1 LLEEI
6 TEEDLTRAMKEMQTY
21 MDITPGDLK
30 KIYILALEH
39 AKKKLLSPKASEIM
53 ISDVISITQET
64 LLEDAMK
71 LLTEHHI
78 SGMPVVDQDKKVI
91 GVITE
96 SDIIEIFTGK
106 RRTGL
111 LDFLDIFHRKE
122 IKSPSYVRDA
132 MTTSAITVTSTTPVF
147 EIADIFTQKMINRVP
162 VVDEQNTL
170 IGIVAR
176 ADVVK
181 AYEKLRPL

>member
-1 LLEEI
+1 MQEEI
-6 TEEDLTRAMKEMQTY
+6 TEEDLTEAMKEMQTY

-30 KIYILALEH
+30 KIYVLALRH
-39 AKKKLLSPKASEIM
+39 AKKKLLSPKAREIM
-53 ISDVISITQET
+53 TSEVISITQEAP
-64 LLEDAMK
+64 LDDAMK

-78 SGMPVVDQDKKVI
+78 SGMPVVDDEKKVI
-91 GVITE
+91 GVIAE
-96 SDIIEIFTGK
+96 ADIIEIYTGK

-111 LDFLDIFHRKE
+111 LDILHRKRGN
-122 IKSPSYVRDA
+122 IPSCVKEV
-132 MTTSAITVTSTTPVF
+132 MTAPPVTVTATTPVY
-147 EIADIFTQKMINRVP
+147 EIADIFTQKRINRVP

-181 AYEKLRPL
+181 AYEKMRPL